1 MRDKRP
7 LIFDLS
13 HKELSNIFEEW
24 GEPSYRVRQ
33 LWDGLYRNLWNNA
46 EQFTVFP
53 RPLRKKLGSYFAF
66 ESIFAEKESIADN
79 KKTRKIL
86 FHTPLGNPIEA
97 VLLQTL
103 DRYTLCISSQSGCG
117 MGCVF
122 CATGQMGFIANL
134 SSGQIIE
141 QVLHF
146 ARLLNQD
153 HKTLSNIVVMGMG
166 EPFLN
171 FENVIRALAQL
182 NDPTGFN
189 FGERRFTISTVGVVP
204 VIRKFAALKRQINLA
219 ISLHAADDELRSEL
233 LPINRK
239 YPLNTLLEACR
250 EYVHLTKRRLS
261 FEWVMIKNVNDSV
274 EQAYRLSKLL
284 KGLLCHVN
292 LIPLNPTEGYSGQA
306 PAKQR
311 IKEFKAILEQQNIP
325 CTIRIPRGIS
335 IHAGCG
341 QLAAFHQRQSH

>member
-1 MRDKRP
+1 MDKRP

-13 HKELSNIFEEW
+13 HDELSKILEEW

-33 LWDGLYRNLWNNA
+33 LWGGLYRNLWKNA

-53 RPLRKKLGSYFAF
+53 KPLRQKLGSYFVF
-66 ESIFAEKESIADN
+66 ESIFAEKESSADN
-79 KKTRKIL
+79 GKTRKIL
-86 FHTPLGNPIEA
+86 FHTPQGNPVET
-97 VLLQTL
+97 VLMQTL
-103 DRYTLCISSQSGCG
+103 DRNTLCISSQSGCG

-146 ARLLNQD
+146 ARLLKQEN
-153 HKTLSNIVVMGMG
+153 KTLSNIVVMGMG
-166 EPFLN
+166 EPFHN
-171 FENVIRALAQL
+171 FENVIRAIDQL
-182 NDPTGFN
+182 NDPNGFN
-189 FGERRFTISTVGVVP
+189 FGERRFTISTVGIVP
-204 VIRKFAALKRQINLA
+204 MIRKFAALKRQINLA

-239 YPLNTLLEACR
+239 YPLNTLMEACR
-250 EYVHLTKRRLS
+250 EYVNLTKRRLS
-261 FEWVMIKNVNDSV
+261 FEWVMIKNINDSI

-292 LIPLNPTEGYSGQA
+292 LIPLNPTAGYNGQA

-311 IKEFKAILEQQNIP
+311 IKEFKAVLEQQNIP
-325 CTIRIPRGIS
+325 CTVRLPRGIS

-341 QLAAFHQRQSH
+341 QLAAFHQRQSC

>member
-1 MRDKRP
+1 MDKRH

-13 HKELSNIFEEW
+13 QVELSKILEDW
-24 GEPSYRVRQ
+24 GEPPYRVRQ
-33 LWDGLYRNLWNNA
+33 LWDGLYRNLWNHA

-53 RPLRKKLGSYFAF
+53 KPLRQKLGNFFTF
-66 ESIFAEKESIADN
+66 ESIFPEKDSIADHGQ
-79 KKTRKIL
+79 TRKIL
-86 FHTPLGNPIEA
+86 FHTNQGNPVET
-97 VLLQTL
+97 VLMQTL
-103 DRYTLCISSQSGCG
+103 ERNTLCISSQSGCG

-134 SSGQIIE
+134 SSGQIVE

-146 ARLLNQD
+146 TRLLKQEN
-153 HKTLSNIVVMGMG
+153 KTLSNIVVMGMG
-166 EPFLN
+166 EPFHN
-171 FENVIRALAQL
+171 FENVIRAIDQL
-182 NDPTGFN
+182 NDPNGFN
-189 FGERRFTISTVGVVP
+189 FGERRFTISTVGIVP
-204 VIRKFAALKRQINLA
+204 MIRKFAALKRQINLA

-233 LPINRK
+233 VPINRK

-250 EYVHLTKRRLS
+250 EYVNLTKRRLS
-261 FEWVMIKNVNDSV
+261 FEWVMIKEVNDSI

-292 LIPLNPTEGYSGQA
+292 LIPLNPTDGYSGQT
-306 PAKQR
+306 PPKQR

-325 CTIRIPRGIS
+325 CTVRIPRGIS

-341 QLAAFHQRQSH
+341 QLAAFYQGQSS